1 MFVSFQDF
9 LVKQATFLYEAWPD
23 SAEKRY
29 IFNTD
34 FDIRKEFD
42 IEDLFISELLMYW
55 LFQTVK
61 YLWEGGKGE

>member
-42 IEDLFISELLMYW
+42 IEDLFISELLMY
-55 LFQTVK
+55 
-61 YLWEGGKGE
+61 